1 MFRIDLHEVDVSLF
15 ELSHEHVVLDSETF
29 LVVVSSALQIQEK
42 LRKQQDAVKQQIVS
56 LLVWKLFWIFSP
68 VAIWQIW

>member
-56 LLVWKLFWIFSP
+56 LLV
-68 VAIWQIW
+68 